1 MSKVT
6 ADMVKELRER
16 TGVGMGKCKEA
27 LDASA
32 GDMEKAIDHLRKAG
46 MASAVKKEGRD
57 VNEGLIGYA
66 EATHAAALL
75 ELNSETDFV
84 AQNDRF
90 KEFLKN
96 LAQDAADTR
105 PASLEAFLS
114 QPYSKDSSVTIDQF
128 RAITM
133 QSLGENIKVKRLA
146 VLPKTSDISLGI
158 YSHMGGKIVTVVTL
172 TGGSGNEA
180 FARELAM
187 HVAAEAPEY
196 LIPDEIPAA
205 ALEREKDIAKE
216 QVKGKPDNI
225 ADKIVEGKI
234 KAYYD
239 QVCLLCQKYIKDN
252 ALSVADV
259 VKAEAKKQG
268 KNITIQSFIRW
279 KVGG

>member
-66 EATHAAALL
+66 EATQAAALL

-133 QSLGENIKVKRLA
+133 QSLGENIKVKKLA

-196 LIPDEIPAA
+196 LIPEEIPPA

>member
-57 VNEGLIGYA
+57 VNEGLIGYG
-66 EATHAAALL
+66 ESVQAAALL

-96 LAQDAADTR
+96 LAQDAADAH

-133 QSLGENIKVKRLA
+133 QSLGENIKLKRLV
-146 VLPKTSDISLGI
+146 VLPKTSDISVGI

-196 LIPDEIPAA
+196 LVPEEIPAA